1 MPYGSDRIVTVFF
14 QYICVYDEYAT
25 QCDGTAQLYML
36 KLTGFVEYI
45 DLICKIYYL
54 LCLYSVFCIR
64 YIFAEIEFHHFIM
77 VIFEFFAISNSLQFW
92 IHRNPKIIGIFS
104 YKRSTLEMCWFYY
117 TNTMQMDR
125 KSISIVV
132 KMSNK
137 NVV

>member
-54 LCLYSVFCIR
+54 FCLYSVFCI
-64 YIFAEIEFHHFIM
+64 YLLKSNSIILLWLF
-77 VIFEFFAISNSLQFW
+77 SNSLQFW
-92 IHRNPKIIGIFS
+92 IHRNSKIIGIL
-104 YKRSTLEMCWFYY
+104 YKRSILELYWFYY
-117 TNTMQMDR
+117 TNAMQMDW

>member
-54 LCLYSVFCIR
+54 LCLYSVFSVL
-64 YIFAEIEFHHFIM
+64 YIFTEIEFHHFIM
-77 VIFEFFAISNSLQFW
+77 VIFEFFAILNSSEFQ
-92 IHRNPKIIGIFS
+92 NYQNIF
-104 YKRSTLEMCWFYY
+104 
-117 TNTMQMDR
+117 
-125 KSISIVV
+125 I
-132 KMSNK
+132 
-137 NVV
+137 